1 MLFFVTS
8 VKFSYSSISDRN
20 RNPTP
25 RGHDHL
31 YEFQGLVQLSW
42 VTAAQ
47 SGETREKSE
56 TALCRKSI
64 IEGPGRNEKVSAIK
78 RPVTLIKPPK
88 KMDAT
93 MNPFILFATFF
104 ATEAGP

>member
-25 RGHDHL
+25 VVTTISTS
-31 YEFQGLVQLSW
+31 FKAWFSSAGLRPHRAGKHERNQNS
-42 VTAAQ
+42 AMP
-47 SGETREKSE
+47 
-56 TALCRKSI
+56 KSI

>member
-1 MLFFVTS
+1 SLIPAYLIGTSIQPPVVTTS
-8 VKFSYSSISDRN
+8 LRVSRPGSAQLGYGR
-20 RNPTP
+20 TE
-25 RGHDHL
+25 RGN
-31 YEFQGLVQLSW
+31 
-42 VTAAQ
+42 
-47 SGETREKSE
+47 TREIRNS
-56 TALCRKSI
+56 AMPKSI
-64 IEGPGRNEKVSAIK
+64 IDGPGRNEKVSAIK

>member
-1 MLFFVTS
+1 M
-8 VKFSYSSISDRN
+8 RN
-20 RNPTP
+20 SPTP
-25 RGHDHL
+25 
-31 YEFQGLVQLSW
+31 
-42 VTAAQ
+42 
-47 SGETREKSE
+47 
-56 TALCRKSI
+56 KSI

>member
-25 RGHDHL
+25 VVTTISTS
-31 YEFQGLVQLSW
+31 FKAWFSSAGLRPHRAGKHERNQKQRY
-42 VTAAQ
+42 A
-47 SGETREKSE
+47 EKYN
-56 TALCRKSI
+56 RR
-64 IEGPGRNEKVSAIK
+64 PGKKRKVSAIK